1 MQNFKTSGVCA
12 KEIEF
17 DVVEGCL
24 KGVHFAG
31 GCDGNLNAMSILL
44 EGMKVE
50 EAVTKLQGITCGKK
64 ATSCADQLTK
74 ALKQHEQGNLA
85 DAPSALRMA

>member
-1 MQNFKTSGVCA
+1 MQSFKTSGVCA

-31 GCDGNLNAMSILL
+31 GCDGNLSAMSILL
-44 EGMKVE
+44 EGMPVA

-64 ATSCADQLTK
+64 TTSCADQLTK
-74 ALKQHEQGNLA
+74 ALQEHEQGTLVE
-85 DAPSALRMA
+85 APSALRMV